1 MERSGGICYV
11 LTMTN
16 EHKRNDDVYVREGG
30 PYADM
35 IRELVESGRFESP
48 AEVVLEG
55 LALVREQELAR
66 KARSDW
72 LREEIQKGIDS
83 ADRSELI
90 PAEEVFARLEE
101 KYRKADNKPAS

>member
-1 MERSGGICYV
+1 
-11 LTMTN
+11 MTN
-16 EHKRNDDVYVREGG
+16 DTKRNDDIYVREGG

-35 IRELVESGRFESP
+35 IRELVESGRFDSP

-83 ADRSELI
+83 ADRGELI
-90 PAEEVFARLEE
+90 PAEEVFARLDE
-101 KYRKADNKPAS
+101 KYRKAASKLMP